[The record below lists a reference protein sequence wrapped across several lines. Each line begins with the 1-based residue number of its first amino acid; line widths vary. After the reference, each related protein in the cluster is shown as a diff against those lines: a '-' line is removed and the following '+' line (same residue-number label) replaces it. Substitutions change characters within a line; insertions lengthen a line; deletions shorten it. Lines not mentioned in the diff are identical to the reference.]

1 MVDVVELVPT
11 IDLPASEETGLG
23 LADLDRACRDH
34 GFFLMRNHG
43 MQEAIDE
50 MWRASAEFFRQ
61 PALLKRDVMRSEGN
75 ALGYYDREMTK
86 RKRDLKEVFDF
97 MLPKAGRND
106 PNNWPD
112 DADFKSAM
120 LAFHTAATAVA
131 ARTLNV
137 IYQALGAPT
146 KGLPKGAPHTSNA
159 RLNYYPVADPLNDSE
174 RTNVGALGDMA
185 LHHHTDPGILTL
197 LCQDLTGGLQA
208 HSHARGWID
217 VPPAPGTIVVNIGDA
232 LQVWSND
239 NYRAGLHRVVPVK
252 PEGSGRYST
261 AYFYTPMIDAVLEPL
276 NQLDEGEPHFTSF
289 AWRDY
294 IKGRLDD
301 NYTDRGVD
309 DIQIDRFRVK
319 ERATTR
325 SPAGD

>member
-50 MWRASAEFFRQ
+50 MWRASADFFRQ
-61 PALLKRDVMRSEGN
+61 PASLKRDVMRSEGN

-146 KGLPKGAPHTSNA
+146 KGLPEGAPHTSNA

-239 NYRAGLHRVVPVK
+239 NYRAGVHRVVPVK

-325 SPAGD
+325 PPAGD